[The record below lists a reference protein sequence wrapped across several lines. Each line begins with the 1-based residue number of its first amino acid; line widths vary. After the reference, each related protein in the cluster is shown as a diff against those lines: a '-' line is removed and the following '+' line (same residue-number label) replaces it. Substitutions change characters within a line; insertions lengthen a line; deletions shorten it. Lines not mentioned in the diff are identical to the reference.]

1 MTPVT
6 FVPMAELIVTLP
18 EPLPEL
24 VIVPL
29 WFTEVVDNVI
39 ELVLLEL
46 LFFKVK
52 LPVPVVPFAVNLE
65 AARPERLSSKAIE
78 PLPAMVVRPV
88 KSNWAVP
95 LATFEPPRMLS

>member
-1 MTPVT
+1 
-6 FVPMAELIVTLP
+6 MAELIVTLP
-18 EPLPEL
+18 DPLPEL

-46 LFFKVK
+46 LFFKVR
-52 LPVPVVPFAVNLE
+52 LPVPVVPFAVNPE

-78 PLPAMVVRPV
+78 ALPAMVVRPV
-88 KSNWAVP
+88 KLNRAVP